1 MERPQSQH
9 LRCNRDF
16 NERSVS
22 VLNRSNGG
30 SIFSV
35 LAAVFS
41 AASADLAALSIAAVA
56 NSVAAVVAIVIQYC
70 SKGVVAIVLQ
80 QDY

>member
-1 MERPQSQH
+1 
-9 LRCNRDF
+9 
-16 NERSVS
+16 
-22 VLNRSNGG
+22 LNRSNGG

-41 AASADLAALSIAAVA
+41 EASADLAALSIAAVA
-56 NSVAAVVAIVIQYC
+56 NSAAAVVAIVIQYC

-80 QDY
+80 RDY